1 MPAKKPFSILTVL
14 LITTL
19 IISCQE
25 TPPEK
30 EFLGEA
36 KLEVTGAPEAI
47 EHFDTGLLL
56 LHSFEYED
64 ARKAFQKAREID
76 PSMCMA
82 YWGEAMTYN
91 HPLWSQQ
98 EYDSAAAVLDN
109 LETNCNPST
118 DLESDLI
125 ESLDILYQEETEK
138 EIRDSLYAAYYAK
151 ISKKYPENEDVKA
164 FYALSVLGSVPGGR
178 DPVKYA
184 KAGKI
189 AEEVVEEHPS
199 HPGGLHYLIHAYDD
213 PKNAEKAL
221 DAAYTYAE
229 VAPAASHALHMP
241 SHIFVAK
248 GLWDEVVRSNEES
261 YAASVDRMEKLNLT
275 NDARGYHSY
284 HWLEYGYLQQGR
296 VEDAEKLVN
305 DLVTY
310 VDQTPST
317 RGRTHLVYLKGTF
330 LAETMNFDSPVSDI
344 EVEVEDLNISTKA
357 KYYTSAGFDAF
368 NSGNKDSINSLINLL
383 ERECKIAELF
393 LDTTDFKV
401 CTTITRESPRRGD
414 IDLAYVMI
422 DQLKF
427 LRERL
432 SRNPQEA
439 EKYIKSAIE
448 KELEAS
454 YSYGPPA
461 VQKPSTELYAD
472 WLRELSRTEEALK
485 YYRKTLERAPNRC
498 WSVQAITDL
507 KEAERIS

>member
-1 MPAKKPFSILTVL
+1 MPTHKSFRILAVLFITSI
-14 LITTL
+14 IF
-19 IISCQE
+19 SCQE
-25 TPPEK
+25 TAPEK
-30 EFLGEA
+30 ESLGEA

-98 EYDSAAAVLDN
+98 EYDSATAVLDE
-109 LETNCNPST
+109 LESKCNPST
-118 DLESDLI
+118 ELESDLI
-125 ESLDILYQEETEK
+125 ESLKILYHVDTEK
-138 EIRDSLYAAYYAK
+138 VTRDSLYAEYYEK
-151 ISKKYPENEDVKA
+151 LSEKYPENEDVKA

-189 AEEVVEEHPS
+189 AEEVVENHPN

-261 YAASVDRMEKLNLT
+261 YAASVARMKRQNLT

-296 VEDAEKLVN
+296 VGDAKELIK
-305 DLVTY
+305 DLVSY
-310 VDQTPST
+310 VEETPST

-330 LAETMNFDSPVSDI
+330 LAETMNYDSPVSDI

-368 NSGNKDSINSLINLL
+368 YSGNKDSINSLITLL
-383 ERECKIAELF
+383 EQESKIAELF
-393 LDTTDFKV
+393 LDTTDFKL

-414 IDLAYVMI
+414 IDAAYVMI

-432 SRNPQEA
+432 SGNPQKA
-439 EKYIKSAIE
+439 EKHIQSAIE
-448 KELEAS
+448 KELEVS

-461 VQKPSTELYAD
+461 IQKPNTELYAD
-472 WLRELSRTEEALK
+472 WLLEQSRAKEALN
-485 YYRKTLERAPNRC
+485 YYQKTLERAPNRT
-498 WSVQAITDL
+498 WSVEAIRQLERRDL
-507 KEAERIS
+507 KS

>member
-1 MPAKKPFSILTVL
+1 MPAKKPFRILLVL
-14 LITTL
+14 FITSLIFG
-19 IISCQE
+19 CQQ
-25 TPPEK
+25 TAPKK
-30 EFLGEA
+30 ESLGEA

-47 EHFDTGLLL
+47 DHFDTGLLL

-98 EYDSAAAVLDN
+98 EYDSATAVIDR
-109 LETNCNPST
+109 LESECNPST
-118 DLESDLI
+118 ELESDLI
-125 ESLDILYQEETEK
+125 ESLNILYQVDTEK
-138 EIRDSLYAAYYAK
+138 EVRDSLYAEYYEK
-151 ISKKYPENEDVKA
+151 LSKKYPENEDVKA
-164 FYALSVLGSVPGGR
+164 FYSLSVLGSVAGGR

-184 KAGKI
+184 RAGRI
-189 AEEVVEEHPS
+189 AEEVVEKHPN

-261 YAASVDRMEKLNLT
+261 YAASVDRMEMLNLT

-296 VEDAEKLVN
+296 VEDAEKLVS

-310 VDQTPST
+310 VDETPSK
-317 RGRTHLVYLKGTF
+317 RARTHLVYLKGTF
-330 LAETMNFDSPVSDI
+330 LAETMNYDSPVSDI
-344 EVEVEDLNISTKA
+344 KVEVEDLNISTKA

-368 NSGNKDSINSLINLL
+368 YSGNKDSINTLITLL
-383 ERECKIAELF
+383 EQECKIAELF

-432 SRNPQEA
+432 SGKKDEA
-439 EKYIKSAIE
+439 EKYIKSAME
-448 KELEAS
+448 KELEAN

-461 VQKPSTELYAD
+461 IQKPSTELYAD
-472 WLRELSRTEEALK
+472 WLRQQLRNEEALR
-485 YYRKTLERAPNRC
+485 YYRKTLERAPNRR
-498 WSVQAITDL
+498 WSVQAIEDL
-507 KEAERIS
+507 GTSVT